1 MEYGWPHIVQS
12 PLALIVIFQHV
23 PYLIKNPEGGDHE
36 GFLVDLLD
44 EMNIDYE
51 LVIPEDNK
59 YGYFNETTN
68 KWTGMMGMVLE
79 QVLFL

>member
-1 MEYGWPHIVQS
+1 M
-12 PLALIVIFQHV
+12 
-23 PYLIKNPEGGDHE
+23 
-36 GFLVDLLD
+36 DLLD

-59 YGYFNETTN
+59 YGYLNETTN